1 MYSVVIIDDE
11 IQARKALKQMLSDF
25 CKNVEVI
32 GEAEGVETGVQ
43 LLNNLKPDFIF
54 LDIMMQDG
62 SGFNLLDKIPDREF
76 KVIFTTAYD
85 NYAIKAFKYSA
96 IDYLLKPI
104 NPVELI
110 ETISKLDNI
119 KPINKEQLDLVT
131 EKSLDKIALP
141 GSHGVNFVKIEDI
154 IRCKSDN
161 SYTTFYFTNGERQVV
176 SRSIG
181 EWEKLLPNDQFMR
194 THQSHLVNMNCIKM
208 YNNKNGTSL
217 ITSDDAEVPVSRAKK
232 DELKSRLGL

>member
-11 IQARKALKQMLSDF
+11 VQARKALKQMLSDF
-25 CKNVEVI
+25 CKNVEVV
-32 GEAEGVETGVQ
+32 GEAEGVETGIQ
-43 LLNNLKPDFIF
+43 ILNNLKPDFIL
-54 LDIMMQDG
+54 LDIMMKDG
-62 SGFNLLDKIPDREF
+62 SGFNLLDEIPERDF

-110 ETISKLDNI
+110 ETVAKLDDI
-119 KPINKEQLDLVT
+119 KPINKEQLDLVK
-131 EKSLDKIALP
+131 EKSLDKIAIP
-141 GSHGVNFVKIEDI
+141 GSHGVNFVNINDI

-161 SYTTFYFTNGERQVV
+161 SYTTFYFTNGEKQVV

-194 THQSHLVNMNCIKM
+194 THQSHLVNMNYIKM
-208 YNNKNGTSL
+208 YNNKNGISL
-217 ITSDDAEVPVSRAKK
+217 ITSDEAEVPVSRAKK
-232 DELKSRLGL
+232 DELKQRLGL